1 MSLKNKCVAKF
12 GGTSMKDA
20 AAIKCSIDIS
30 REHHAHIVVV
40 SATSGTTNKLLKI
53 ADVAQKGD
61 WAQAE
66 VIIEEIKENHLAIA
80 HDFQLKDLTYLNELF
95 AELSTLS
102 KGIFLIRD
110 TPAKVLDRL
119 QSLGERLSSYLMFVG
134 RRHYYPT
141 ENVELLNA
149 KDMIKTTQN
158 FGKAKPL
165 LDEIAKSCEKLKDKS
180 TYITQGFI
188 GSSMQGE
195 TTTLGRG
202 GSDYSA
208 ALFAE
213 AIDAKTLQI
222 WTDVAGIAT
231 TDPRLCPDAV
241 VIKELSFLEASELAT
256 FGAKVLHPTTLQPA
270 VRKGICVFVGSTFD
284 KDAPGTWIKPQEQLC
299 TDLPLIR
306 AMALK
311 KDQTLLTLTTP
322 KMLDTHGFLA
332 QIFTIF
338 DQYSISVDAI
348 TTSEISVAMTIENSA
363 AHNKEFIDALTSLGS
378 VKLEEKLALVSLI
391 GNNINH
397 TAGLGLQIFAGLQTE
412 DEKALN
418 VRMICLGASRH
429 NFCMVMDEDD
439 AIIAIERLHRKF
451 INS

>member
-1 MSLKNKCVAKF
+1 
-12 GGTSMKDA
+12 
-20 AAIKCSIDIS
+20 
-30 REHHAHIVVV
+30 
-40 SATSGTTNKLLKI
+40 
-53 ADVAQKGD
+53 
-61 WAQAE
+61 
-66 VIIEEIKENHLAIA
+66 
-80 HDFQLKDLTYLNELF
+80 
-95 AELSTLS
+95 
-102 KGIFLIRD
+102 
-110 TPAKVLDRL
+110 
-119 QSLGERLSSYLMFVG
+119 MFVG

-141 ENVELLNA
+141 ENVEFLNA